1 MHLWWSFR
9 SKVIHQRILEDTSAT
24 LYSELELITAKL
36 TNELQNMR
44 DRPRL
49 QVLLNL
55 EIAQAYLMYGRV
67 QKAEKYLAGAR
78 DIAGIKLELTGM

>member
-67 QKAEKYLAGAR
+67 QKAEEYLAGAR